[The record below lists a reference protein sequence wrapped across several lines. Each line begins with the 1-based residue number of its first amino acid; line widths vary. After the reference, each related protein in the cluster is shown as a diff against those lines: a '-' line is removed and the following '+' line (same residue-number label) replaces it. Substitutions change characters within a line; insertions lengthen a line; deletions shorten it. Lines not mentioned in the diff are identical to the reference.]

1 MSNTPTLALSRQGP
15 VPEVI
20 ALLEDML
27 RRAYDGEIIGLGVIA
42 ACTGRADASAY
53 ALGDADIATMVL
65 ACERIKARLLREGE

>member
-1 MSNTPTLALSRQGP
+1 MPDTPTLTLTRQGP
-15 VPEVI
+15 VPEVV
-20 ALLEDML
+20 ALLEHML

-53 ALGDADIATMVL
+53 ALGDADIATLVL

>member
-1 MSNTPTLALSRQGP
+1 MSDTPTLTLTRQGP

-27 RRAYDGEIIGLGVIA
+27 RRAYDGEIIGLGVVA

-53 ALGDADIATMVL
+53 ALGESDIATLVL
-65 ACERIKARLLREGE
+65 ACERVKMRLLREGE